1 MSRPM
6 PVQPQLSRDEV
17 KYLEITLTELPTTKT
32 TSTAVDADGLLKFAY
47 HQNPYVRA
55 YVKVLWSGYALSRGQ
70 VAEGSPRFS
79 QARRD
84 AQNSNVDQGTTK
96 ALDDAAAALEQ
107 AMSPSG
113 SIASFL
119 VELRE
124 RTMRRLW
131 SRVCETT
138 GLPPP
143 SFAQLFGVVRS
154 VSRDELDAEE
164 EAEMAALR
172 KPAPGDVV
180 QLAVPN
186 DELDDEDD
194 DDEYE
199 DDPDAADG
207 PAEAPSDRAAT
218 AGAPVALSLSVTRSG
233 GAEVAAELVLSAA
246 AEILRDLRVQR
257 ADGALKVTIVVETQR
272 RQPGDRPK
280 DGNRRRR
287 RRR

>member
-17 KYLEITLTELPTTKT
+17 KYLEVTLTQLPITKT

-154 VSRDELDAEE
+154 VSHDELDAEE

-172 KPAPGDVV
+172 KPLPGEVV
-180 QLAVPN
+180 QMAANN
-186 DELDDEDD
+186 DELDDD

-199 DDPDAADG
+199 DDPDSAD
-207 PAEAPSDRAAT
+207 ARADSANDRATT
-218 AGAPVALSLSVTRSG
+218 APTAPVALSLSVTRSG

-272 RQPGDRPK
+272 RQQGDRPK
-280 DGNRRRR
+280 DGARRRR